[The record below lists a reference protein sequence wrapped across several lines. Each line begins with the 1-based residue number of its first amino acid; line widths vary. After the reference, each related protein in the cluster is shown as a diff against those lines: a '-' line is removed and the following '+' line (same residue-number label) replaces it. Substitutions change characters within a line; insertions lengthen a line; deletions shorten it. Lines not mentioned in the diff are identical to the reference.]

1 MYAKKEVTMAKHKV
15 GFIGVG
21 DMGKPMARGL
31 IERGVDTIV
40 YDIRKEP
47 LKELEA
53 LGARIAA
60 SPKEIG
66 SLCDI
71 IITMVVDIAQIEAVF
86 LGSDGA
92 LTSAKEGSI
101 IVVMSTVD
109 PFFCVKLAKIAA
121 KKRVGFLDAPVS
133 GGQKGAE
140 AHSLSIMVGGEKHLF
155 HECRSIFEAMGKN
168 IFYIGE
174 VGTGQAIKIA
184 INSIVHA
191 SLIGTA
197 GGIALAARAGVKVE
211 RFLEIIETT
220 TARNWV
226 AQNWEYWSQKGKPEG
241 KASLY
246 ITCKDIMHARDLA
259 KAYGISLP
267 LVEAAANL
275 DLAQVIEYADQL
287 QPKTDGAK

>member
-1 MYAKKEVTMAKHKV
+1 MAKHKV

-31 IERGVDTIV
+31 IEKGIDTIV

-47 LKELEA
+47 LKELET
-53 LGARIAA
+53 LGAKVAGSA
-60 SPKEIG
+60 KEIG

-71 IITMVVDIAQIEAVF
+71 MITMVVDIAQIEAVF

-92 LTSAKEGSI
+92 LTSAKEGAI

-109 PFFCVKLAKIAA
+109 PFFCKKLAQKAA
-121 KKRVGFLDAPVS
+121 EKRVGFLDAPVS

-155 HECRSIFEAMGKN
+155 DECKSIFEAMGKN
-168 IFYIGE
+168 IFYVGE

-184 INSIVHA
+184 NNSIVHA
-191 SLIGTA
+191 FLIGTA
-197 GGIALAARAGVKVE
+197 GGIALAAAAGVKVE
-211 RFLEIIETT
+211 RFLEIIQTT

-226 AQNWEYWSQKGKPEG
+226 AQNWEYWSKKGKPEG

-246 ITCKDIMHARDLA
+246 ITWKDIMHARDLA
-259 KAYGISLP
+259 KAYGLSLP
-267 LVEAAANL
+267 SVEAAAKL
-275 DLAQVIEYADQL
+275 DLAKLIEYADQL
-287 QPKTDGAK
+287 QPKTFNAK